1 MQDTV
6 LTRFTFDKDRAQEFS
21 EDGREVVEMALES
34 IEEVMEYAEQFRDAL
49 VDVSVLL
56 NDQVVT
62 LSEFSRN

>member
-6 LTRFTFDKDRAQEFS
+6 LTRFTFDKDRAKEFS
-21 EDGREVVEMALES
+21 EDGREVVEMVLES
-34 IEEVMEYAEQFRDAL
+34 IEEVMEYVEQFRDAL

-62 LSEFSRN
+62 LSEFSKN